1 MTRDD
6 TKPESIAFLDPS
18 AWSMPVGTTMVI
30 KQPEY
35 SCPTHGIITST
46 IEFKRAST
54 IEFNRVIEGTVRR
67 FCMECCLDK
76 IVEIGVSEVKEKKP

>member
-1 MTRDD
+1 VTRDD
-6 TKPESIAFLDPS
+6 TKPESIAFLDPD
-18 AWSMPVGTTMVI
+18 AWKMPVGATMTI

-35 SCPTHGIITST
+35 DCPVHGTITST

-67 FCMECCLDK
+67 FCMECCFDK
-76 IVEIGVSEVKEKKP
+76 IVEIGVCEVMEKK